1 MTTSQLEK
9 FAARM
14 ALLALLP
21 DDALLNCREVCAF
34 LSRSK
39 TSIYRDIEAGRLAA
53 PIKVGSSS
61 RWKLGDVRAIAG

>member
-9 FAARM
+9 LAARM

-34 LSRSK
+34 LNRSK
-39 TSIYRDIEAGRLAA
+39 TSVYRDVEAGRLAA
-53 PIKVGSSS
+53 PLKVGSAS
-61 RWKLGDVRAIAG
+61 RWKLGDIRALAR